1 MVGPGL
7 QLEAWVSWGL
17 ETRQFPTICLDDFN
31 EKRQSSKLITCTVLE
46 QFGKDQQEG
55 GTILHI
61 PPPSMNRVKPWCQPF
76 LRKFL
81 FCSYFGLLRIFSA
94 SCAKYSILVI

>member
-31 EKRQSSKLITCTVLE
+31 EKWQSSKLITCTVLE

-61 PPPSMNRVKPWCQPF
+61 PPPLYEQGETLVSTF
-76 LRKFL
+76 LKKILIL
-81 FCSYFGLLRIFSA
+81 FLLR
-94 SCAKYSILVI
+94 VITYFQCFLCKI

>member
-17 ETRQFPTICLDDFN
+17 ETRHFPTICLDDFN
-31 EKRQSSKLITCTVLE
+31 EKWQSSKLITCTVLE

-61 PPPSMNRVKPWCQPF
+61 PPPLWTGWNPGVNLS
-76 LRKFL
+76 
-81 FCSYFGLLRIFSA
+81 
-94 SCAKYSILVI
+94 